1 MFVFVVYLSM
11 RDERGSLTV
20 TVTVTHS
27 AAECVLGTSCVGEP
41 QEQDI
46 DDVAMPTET
55 AMDDQRRR

>member
-1 MFVFVVYLSM
+1 MFVFVVYFLSM
-11 RDERGSLTV
+11 RESSLTV